1 MPTIYE
7 HADMRLEALPHWRK
21 DRHPVRSTDARRP
34 GDDDRQ
40 RRGHGDVAPLRPP
53 SFPRELDGLRVLVVD
68 DDPDILNLFEAALTE
83 CGAQVTCSVTA
94 RDALAR
100 MTGIQPDVVVSDIA
114 MVGEDGYW
122 FVRELRRL
130 PAEALRDVPV
140 IAATAYGR
148 EHSRSAVLAAGFTE
162 HLQKPVDPETL
173 CRLVARLAG
182 R

>member
-7 HADMRLEALPHWRK
+7 HADVRLEALPHRRK

-40 RRGHGDVAPLRPP
+40 RRGHGDVSARRPS
-53 SFPRELDGLRVLVVD
+53 SFPRDLDGLRVLVVD
-68 DDPDILNLFEAALTE
+68 DDPDILELFEAALTE
-83 CGAQVTCSVTA
+83 CGAQVTCSTTA

-100 MTGIQPDVVVSDIA
+100 MSGIQPDVVVSDIA

-122 FVRELRRL
+122 LVRELRRL

-148 EHSRSAVLAAGFTE
+148 EHPRSAVLAAGFTE
-162 HLQKPVDPETL
+162 HLQKPVDPDAL

>member
-1 MPTIYE
+1 MLTIYE
-7 HADMRLEALPHWRK
+7 HIDVRLEALPHRRN
-21 DRHPVRSTDARRP
+21 DRHPVRSTDERRP

-53 SFPRELDGLRVLVVD
+53 SLTRDLDGLRVLVVD
-68 DDPDILNLFEAALTE
+68 DDPDILDLFEAALTE
-83 CGAQVTCSVTA
+83 CGAQVTCSATA

-114 MVGEDGYW
+114 MMGEDGYW
-122 FVRELRRL
+122 LVRELRRL

-148 EHSRSAVLAAGFTE
+148 EHPRSAVLAAGFTE
-162 HLQKPVDPETL
+162 HLQKPVDPEAL